1 MHKIFHFH
9 LTIAIIILIS
19 LPLWAQSK
27 RAFIWFD
34 DEDYQPLIYRD
45 SKGRTEGIFYD
56 VLTEAFKRMQIP
68 LQNRLYPWSRTQEM
82 VQNGDADGMV
92 TIFTKTRQKFFK
104 ATDPIVTV
112 EERLFLN
119 KNNPKA
125 KQILHTKSV
134 KNLKYFTIVE
144 TTSSGWSKEN
154 LKKMHIIWVPTAESA
169 LNMIASGRADIY
181 LMSNYSGP
189 VFIKKQIQK
198 ETPLS
203 KSLKEVIMGNHAFA
217 TMKYRLL
224 IRKNS
229 PYVNIINQFNETL
242 RQMQKDGTYKKI
254 MERYKIKMTYDSEKH

>member
-1 MHKIFHFH
+1 MHQIFRFH
-9 LTIAIIILIS
+9 LTLIMLILIA
-19 LPLWAQSK
+19 LPVDAKLPE
-27 RAFIWFD
+27 RPFIWLD

-82 VQNGDADGMV
+82 VKNGEGDGMV

-112 EERLFLN
+112 EERVFLN
-119 KNNPKA
+119 RNNPKRE
-125 KQILHTKSV
+125 QILNIKSV
-134 KNLKYFTIVE
+134 NGLKNFTLVE

-154 LKKMHIIWVPTAESA
+154 LKEMHIIWVPTVESA
-169 LNMIASGRADIY
+169 VNMIASGRADIY

-189 VFIKKQIQK
+189 SCIKKQIQK
-198 ETPLS
+198 GTPLS
-203 KSLKEVIMGNHAFA
+203 NKLKEIIMGNHAFT
-217 TMKYRLL
+217 TMEYRLL

-229 PYVNIINQFNETL
+229 PYVNIIKQFNETL
-242 RQMQKDGTYKKI
+242 HKMHEDGTYEKI
-254 MERYKIKMTYDSEKH
+254 LKRHQMRMKYD